1 MTSFLSLI
9 DEKNNF
15 NKSIKI
21 HVFDSKKNKEKI
33 EENNTILKKSP
44 NKNNIKNCPKP
55 TFKNNIIN
63 QKKHSYDSKNYLE
76 KPVSTEIINT
86 MYKINK
92 KTFKKLYDIKRK
104 KDSKNSS
111 ILSKNNNTK
120 ISNNPNNNSIK
131 KIPIKNSKKTLNLSD
146 SGKYKTT
153 LPKNCYVEISL
164 LDNNSSK
171 KSPENKTEK
180 ADTSSQTKKLTTRN
194 INFSCSSYENI
205 NEENIN
211 NLNPLIHQINIS
223 NVKIYKTNNSLFP
236 KNNIEYIESNNLFD
250 NEINKKKQINEK
262 NFIQPSPSIE
272 TFFKKGYKSEKTYSN
287 SNDNK
292 KFSEPATKE
301 YGSSM
306 INIINIYNGKS
317 TLKDMRENIN
327 SVERKRLF
335 ASKSARLQFETK
347 EISFNYCKEC
357 SIF

>member
-1 MTSFLSLI
+1 MSSFLNLI

-15 NKSIKI
+15 SKSIKI

-44 NKNNIKNCPKP
+44 NKNNNKNYPMP
-55 TFKNNIIN
+55 IFKNNIIN
-63 QKKHSYDSKNYLE
+63 QKKRSYDCKNHLE
-76 KPVSTEIINT
+76 SPVNTEIINT

-92 KTFKKLYDIKRK
+92 KAFKKVYDIKRK

-111 ILSKNNNTK
+111 VLSKNNNTK
-120 ISNNPNNNSIK
+120 ISNNLNNNSIK
-131 KIPIKNSKKTLNLSD
+131 KIPIKNSKKILNLSD
-146 SGKYKTT
+146 SGKYKRT

-164 LDNNSSK
+164 LDDSSSK
-171 KSPENKTEK
+171 KSPVNKTEK
-180 ADTSSQTKKLTTRN
+180 ADTSSQTKNLTTRN
-194 INFSCSSYENI
+194 INLSCSSYENI

-236 KNNIEYIESNNLFD
+236 KNNIEYIESNNVFN
-250 NEINKKKQINEK
+250 NEVNKKIQIKEK
-262 NFIQPSPSIE
+262 NFIQPSPSVE
-272 TFFKKGYKSEKTYSN
+272 TFFKKGYKNEKTYFN
-287 SNDNK
+287 SNHNK
-292 KFSEPATKE
+292 KFSEPPTRE

-306 INIINIYNGKS
+306 VNIINSYNGKS
-317 TLKDMRENIN
+317 ALKEMRENLN